1 MTKLSKKH
9 LKIIES
15 YKQATEL
22 PCYNLAPVEGKPS
35 ETDSKMGGFP
45 YLPKG
50 ASVPKDENGKPMVL
64 FIQLN
69 LEGLEP
75 LEGYPVDFP
84 TKGILQVFMAEN
96 SEEYPTPHK
105 VVYYDSIG
113 EFQPDDGSANENE
126 WVTSAFKL
134 KAEKA
139 VSILPVRFMTIGDQ
153 MLSSIYKKVDV
164 YHDMI
169 ADEIN
174 KCVPAATFAG
184 HADTT
189 QSADFDYMEN
199 IVLFKINSELD
210 GRICIGDAGILVA
223 GIPFDALEELD
234 FDRAFVDWDCC

>member
-1 MTKLSKKH
+1 MTKLNKKH

-113 EFQPDDGSANENE
+113 EFQPDDGSADENE

-139 VSILPVRFMTIGDQ
+139 VSILPIRFMTIGDQ

-199 IVLFKINSELD
+199 VVLFKINSELD

>member
-1 MTKLSKKH
+1 MEKLSKKH
-9 LKIIES
+9 LKVIER
-15 YKQATEL
+15 YKKETEL
-22 PCYNLAPVEGKPS
+22 PCYSLIPIEGKPS

-50 ASVPKDENGKPMVL
+50 ASVPKDKSGKPMVL

-75 LEGYPVDFP
+75 LEDYPVDFP

-105 VVYYDSIG
+105 VVYYDSVG
-113 EFQPDDGSANENE
+113 EYEPDDGFADENE
-126 WVTSAFKL
+126 WVTSPFKL

-139 VSILPVRFMTIGDQ
+139 VSVLPVRFMTLGDM
-153 MLSSIYKKVDV
+153 MLSSLYNKMDIYRDI
-164 YHDMI
+164 I

-189 QSADFDYMEN
+189 QSSGFEYMEN
-199 IVLFKINSELD
+199 AVLFKINSELD
-210 GRICIGDAGILVA
+210 GRICIGDCGILVA

-234 FDRAFVDWDCC
+234 FDRAFVEWDCC

>member
-9 LKIIES
+9 IKIIES

-113 EFQPDDGSANENE
+113 EFQPDDGSADENE

-199 IVLFKINSELD
+199 VVLFKINSELD

>member
-113 EFQPDDGSANENE
+113 EFQPENVTVDENE
-126 WVTSAFKL
+126 WV
-134 KAEKA
+134 
-139 VSILPVRFMTIGDQ
+139 
-153 MLSSIYKKVDV
+153 
-164 YHDMI
+164 
-169 ADEIN
+169 
-174 KCVPAATFAG
+174 
-184 HADTT
+184 
-189 QSADFDYMEN
+189 
-199 IVLFKINSELD
+199 
-210 GRICIGDAGILVA
+210 
-223 GIPFDALEELD
+223 
-234 FDRAFVDWDCC
+234 

>member
-45 YLPKG
+45 YLPNG

-105 VVYYDSIG
+105 VVFYDSIG
-113 EFQPDDGSANENE
+113 EFQPDDGSADENE

-134 KAEKA
+134 KAKKA

>member
-113 EFQPDDGSANENE
+113 EFQPDDGSADETE

>member
-9 LKIIES
+9 IKIIES

-113 EFQPDDGSANENE
+113 EFQPDDGSADENE

-199 IVLFKINSELD
+199 VVLFKINSELD
-210 GRICIGDAGILVA
+210 GRICIGDAGILIA

>member
-189 QSADFDYMEN
+189 QSSDFDYMEN

>member
-113 EFQPDDGSANENE
+113 EFQPDDGSADENE

-210 GRICIGDAGILVA
+210 GRICIGDAGLLVA

>member
-113 EFQPDDGSANENE
+113 KFQPDDGSADENE

>member
-9 LKIIES
+9 IKIIES

-113 EFQPDDGSANENE
+113 EFQPDDGSADENE